1 MRHRNRGRK
10 LGLRSAPRL
19 ALLRQLVEALFLHG
33 RVRTT
38 LTRAKEAR
46 RLAERLVTWAK
57 RGTLHHRR
65 LAFAVLYRPDIVNR
79 LFDTIVEWY
88 RTRPGGYTRIIKLG
102 VRPGDAAP
110 MAYLELVDWIP
121 GEKLSGQLTK
131 VIKKAEGEEGKEGKE
146 SKTGKEGK
154 EPKDE
159 KGKKEKVVKKG
170 EAKKGKTAPKA
181 ESKPRHAK
189 DPEKEKKKAD
199 RQAAAT
205 KLKQERAAAREK
217 LRKEQGGRKGK
228 GGAKPAG
235 KPTRGEKGGK

>member
-19 ALLRQLVEALFLHG
+19 ALLRQLVEGLFLHG

-65 LAFAVLYRPDIVNR
+65 LAFAVLYRPDVVNR

-131 VIKKAEGEEGKEGKE
+131 VIKKAEGEEGKEGKAG
-146 SKTGKEGK
+146 KDGKET
-154 EPKDE
+154 KDE
-159 KGKKEKVVKKG
+159 KGKKEKPVKKT

-181 ESKPRHAK
+181 EGKPRHPK

-199 RQAAAT
+199 RQAAAA
-205 KLKQERAAAREK
+205 KQKQERAAAREK
-217 LRKEQGGRKGK
+217 LRKELGERKSK
-228 GGAKPAG
+228 GGSKAAG

>member
-19 ALLRQLVEALFLHG
+19 ALLRQLVEGLFLHG

-65 LAFAVLYRPDIVNR
+65 LALSVLYRPDVVHR
-79 LFDTIVEWY
+79 LFDSIVEWY

-131 VIKKAEGEEGKEGKE
+131 VIKKPEGEEGKEGKE
-146 SKTGKEGK
+146 GK
-154 EPKDE
+154 EPKGEKDA
-159 KGKKEKVVKKG
+159 KGKKEKGAKPAADKRSKATAKA
-170 EAKKGKTAPKA
+170 EAKPK
-181 ESKPRHAK
+181 HAK
-189 DPEKEKKKAD
+189 DPEKEKKKSE
-199 RQAAAT
+199 RQAALAKQ
-205 KLKQERAAAREK
+205 KLERAAAREK
-217 LRKEQGGRKGK
+217 LRKERGERTGK
-228 GGAKPAG
+228 GGSKPG
-235 KPTRGEKGGK
+235 KPGRADKSGK